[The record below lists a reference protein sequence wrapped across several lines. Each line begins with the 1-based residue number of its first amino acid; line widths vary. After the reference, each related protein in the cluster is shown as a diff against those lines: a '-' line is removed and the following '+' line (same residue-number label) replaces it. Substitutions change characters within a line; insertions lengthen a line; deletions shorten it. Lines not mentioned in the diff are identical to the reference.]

1 MGGVCQHGGEG
12 MAPQA
17 VAPGTQHRE
26 EGVSVQ
32 AANQPATLPGGAPLA
47 PGEVSLMGDRFM
59 FSTIAFYLHT
69 ELVLTNRRLYAVRP
83 NTIFGLIPV
92 GTGRS
97 TFPVENIAG
106 VSAGTRFDVIGVMI
120 GAFAVLFG
128 AAAAAIPGLHLAL
141 LGALLLIL
149 GVGAI
154 AGTPKQAIEVMNSG
168 GGVIRFPVS
177 VFERGRTIEFANRM
191 SEAVART
198 SPRAPATAAS
208 VDPIAS
214 DGDPSRALRHLE
226 GLRDQGLIT
235 EPEYAAKRAE
245 ILARL

>member
-1 MGGVCQHGGEG
+1 M
-12 MAPQA
+12 
-17 VAPGTQHRE
+17 
-26 EGVSVQ
+26 SFQ

-47 PGEVSLMGDRFM
+47 PGEVPLVGDTFR

-92 GTGRS
+92 GTGHS
-97 TFPVENIAG
+97 NYPVENIAG
-106 VSAGTRFDVIGVMI
+106 VSAGTRFDVLGVI
-120 GAFAVLFG
+120 LGVLAVLVG
-128 AAAAAIPGLHLAL
+128 LAAVAIPGAAP
-141 LGALLLIL
+141 LGVLLLIL
-149 GVGAI
+149 AVAAI
-154 AGTPKQAIEVMNSG
+154 AGAPKQAIEVMNSG

-177 VFERGRTIEFANRM
+177 VFERGRTFEFANRV

-198 SPRAPATAAS
+198 SPRAAATASIA
-208 VDPIAS
+208 PIAS
-214 DGDPSRALRHLE
+214 DGDPASALRRLE